1 MLFSKSLV
9 ALAACFLPLIASAAE
24 LKLRNAA
31 ATNVAA
37 DSYIVVYNDI
47 DESTFESEMFNV
59 HSFLSSKRDSTFKGL
74 GHKYNMSKFKGY
86 QIETD
91 MDTVNRISQSPNV
104 CCQSNPKSRTQY

>member
-1 MLFSKSLV
+1 MLFYKGLV

-47 DESTFESEMFNV
+47 DDSTFESEMFGV
-59 HSFLSSKRDSTFKGL
+59 HSFLLSKRDSTFKGL
-74 GHKYNMSKFKGY
+74 GYKYKMPSFKGY

-91 MDTVNRISQSPNV
+91 MDTVNRISQSPHV
-104 CCQSNPKSRTQY
+104 CSWSNLKSCT

>member
-9 ALAACFLPLIASAAE
+9 ALAACFLPLIVSAE

-47 DESTFESEMFNV
+47 DDSTFEAEMFNV
-59 HSFLSSKRDSTFKGL
+59 NSFLSKRDSTFRGL
-74 GHKYNMSKFKGY
+74 GHKYKMSNFKGY
-86 QIETD
+86 QIEAD
-91 MDTVNRISQSPNV
+91 MDTVDRLSQSPHV
-104 CCQSNPKSRTQY
+104 SLPSDSKRSLYF